1 MHIAVI
7 GGHSCSPEIAKIA
20 EEVGREIGRRGATL
34 VCGGLGGVMKAAS
47 KGAKEAGGATIGILP
62 GNNKSE
68 ANPYIDI
75 PIVTGLG
82 YARNSLVVKNAEVV
96 IAIDGKEG
104 TLSEIAFALQMN
116 KPIIGIQTWDID
128 GIIKAK
134 DAREAMNRLAEVENG
149 RGRR

>member
-7 GGHSCSPEIAKIA
+7 GGHNCSPEIAKIA

-47 KGAKEAGGATIGILP
+47 KGAKEAGSATIGILP
-62 GNNKSE
+62 GNNKSD
-68 ANPYIDI
+68 ANPYISI
-75 PIVTGLG
+75 PIVTGMG
-82 YARNSLVVKNAEVV
+82 YARNSLVIKNADVV

-116 KPIIGIQTWDID
+116 KPIIGIQTWGIN

-134 DAREAMNRLAEVENG
+134 DAREAMDRLTEVENG
-149 RGRR
+149 RSRR